1 MVAEVMSMYV
11 AMWVSPRM
19 NLTNHV
25 LVSRYVSPG
34 GPPKWWSGSSV
45 LLPSSCVTQ
54 KNSTYSFDPACDN
67 DSLQFDLEVSAPSL
81 SVSCHNPI
89 VLDLKETYDT
99 IKDDEL
105 KLETELEI

>member
-1 MVAEVMSMYV
+1 MIHCNVTS
-11 AMWVSPRM
+11 VS
-19 NLTNHV
+19 
-25 LVSRYVSPG
+25 
-34 GPPKWWSGSSV
+34 GP
-45 LLPSSCVTQ
+45 
-54 KNSTYSFDPACDN
+54 SF
-67 DSLQFDLEVSAPSL
+67 